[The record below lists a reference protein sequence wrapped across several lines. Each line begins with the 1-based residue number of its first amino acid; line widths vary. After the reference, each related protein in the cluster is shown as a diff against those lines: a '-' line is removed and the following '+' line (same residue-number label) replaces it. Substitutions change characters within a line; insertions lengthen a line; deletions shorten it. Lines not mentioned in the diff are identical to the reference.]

1 MKQTTLP
8 INSLKTL
15 VLWLL
20 LYVLACGISHAQMP
34 FPTQTE
40 SEWRLEDSPSALA
53 SRTPRGMRTPVLIM
67 GQNREVASYAVVILV
82 NASYNAVSPLVAQ
95 AWKQQGHQVEDAALA
110 LADLPE
116 AWRQMM
122 LAAQPNLR
130 AALVKN
136 VYTPELA
143 QAVKDGAL
151 TDNERTRRL
160 RLLGASMQASS
171 DILRKTSEFQKQTQ
185 RMRYQRE
192 QQFGKHH
199 RTDDYE
205 ILNVEPVLGR
215 PATAITIQ
223 RRHSLR
229 NPPSLALADTPQF
242 QTQLLVPAAEFQAA
256 LNAIT
261 EALPNAAI
269 RLAESPEVWI
279 PSVPMPDTLPAPKW
293 RIPTED
299 GRQIKPTI
307 RTFRTTD
314 SIELQAVR
322 PQTDGSLI
330 IGVERL
336 ISNDTVAMAIAELWR
351 LVPDATEPQVL
362 WQGMSGAD
370 KLVASPDG
378 KQLWFTGQEL
388 DGQHDSLFHYTQ
400 EDGLVRINFPAGKRP
415 RLDTAQWWIDEQ
427 GPIMA
432 SYSVGTLQRLGNL
445 TLSSPQPVPRVQWFF
460 NDLRLL
466 PGGTHPW
473 VDDDQGVAEL
483 NPQTGRVLRSI
494 AVPPRVQAPPGLP
507 HFPYLD
513 PRAART
519 YAPGVASAK
528 GKWLATAFRLDDQ
541 SSGHSAGV
549 HVLDTD
555 KAALLY
561 SAVLPDA
568 DQVRLVAASPDGRW
582 LAVHSYGRN
591 LVLWDVRAGTN
602 PLHLLVPHVTL
613 SDLTFS
619 LDSNRLIGVGN
630 EHVLTWPLSGK

>member
-1 MKQTTLP
+1 MKQTTHPALNAP
-8 INSLKTL
+8 LFA
-15 VLWLL
+15 LWLL
-20 LYVLACGISHAQMP
+20 LSFLASGISHAQMP
-34 FPTQTE
+34 FPAQTE
-40 SEWRLEDSPSALA
+40 SDWRLEDSPNALA

-67 GQNREVASYAVVILV
+67 GQNREVASDAVVILV
-82 NASYNAVSPLVAQ
+82 DAPYNAVSPLVAQ

-116 AWRQMM
+116 VWRHMM

-130 AALVKN
+130 TALITN
-136 VYTPELA
+136 VYRPELA

-151 TDNERTRRL
+151 TDNERVRRL
-160 RLLGASMQASS
+160 QLLGASIQASS
-171 DILRKTSEFQKQTQ
+171 DILRKTSEFQQRTQ
-185 RMRYQRE
+185 RMRYQQER
-192 QQFGKHH
+192 QFGKHH
-199 RTDDYE
+199 RTDDYD
-205 ILNVEPVLGR
+205 ILDVEPVLGR
-215 PATAITIQ
+215 PATAISIQ

-229 NPPSLALADTPQF
+229 NPPSWALADTPQF

-261 EALPNAAI
+261 QALPNAAI

-279 PSVPMPDTLPAPKW
+279 PSVPMPDTLPAPRW
-293 RIPTED
+293 RIPAKD
-299 GRQIKPTI
+299 GQQIKPTI

-314 SIELQAVR
+314 GIELRAAR
-322 PQTDGSLI
+322 PQADGSLI

-336 ISNDTVAMAIAELWR
+336 VSNDTVALAIAELWR

-370 KLVASPDG
+370 KLLASLDG
-378 KQLWFTGQEL
+378 QQLWFTGQEL
-388 DGQHDSLFHYTQ
+388 DGKHDSLFHYTQ
-400 EDGLVRINFPAGKRP
+400 KDGLVRLNFPPGKRP
-415 RLDTAQWWIDEQ
+415 RLDTAQWWVDDQ

-432 SYSVGTLQRLGNL
+432 SYAVGTLQRLGDL
-445 TLSSPQPVPRVQWFF
+445 TLASPQPVPRVQWFF

-466 PGGTHPW
+466 PGGIHPW

-494 AVPPRVQAPPGLP
+494 AVPPRVQAPTGLP
-507 HFPYLD
+507 HYPYLD

-519 YAPGVASAK
+519 YEPGVASTK
-528 GKWLATAFRLDDQ
+528 GKWLATAFRLDDLG
-541 SSGHSAGV
+541 SGNSAGM

-555 KAALLY
+555 KATLLY
-561 SAVLPDA
+561 SAVLPGS
-568 DQVRLVAASPDGRW
+568 DQVQLVAASPDGRW
-582 LAVHSYGRN
+582 LAVYGYSRN

-602 PLHLLVPHVTL
+602 PLQLLVPNVTL
-613 SDLTFS
+613 GDLTFS